1 MAWLVAG
8 LGNPGDRYAKTRHNV
23 GRMVVEDLALASG
36 GAVPERRAFLPVEV
50 AEIRVGDDRVILAR
64 STRFMNESG
73 PSYAS
78 LAKKQGIEP
87 PHLIAVHDELDIPAS
102 TIRVKLG
109 GGNSGHNGLRSLDQ
123 ALRVPDYLRVR
134 VGIGR
139 PPGRKDPADFVLQP
153 VGSRTKRIS
162 PSSSATLGMPSG
174 RSSRKASS
182 APRTG
187 SISLHARPP
196 ARTGTPFF
204 RVP

>member
-8 LGNPGDRYAKTRHNV
+8 LGNPGERYARTRHNV
-23 GRMVVEDLALASG
+23 GRMVAEDLAEEAG
-36 GAVPERRAFLPVEV
+36 ERFRKVRFLPVET
-50 AEIRVGDDRVILAR
+50 AEIRVGDERVILAR

-78 LAKKQGIEP
+78 LAKRQGVDP
-87 PHLIAVHDELDIPAS
+87 SRLIAVHDELDIPPG

-123 ALRVPDYLRVR
+123 ALRSPDYLRVR

-153 VGSRTKRIS
+153 VGGRDEADLAILVGHAADAVRALITDGLERTQDRFN
-162 PSSSATLGMPSG
+162 
-174 RSSRKASS
+174 RS
-182 APRTG
+182 
-187 SISLHARPP
+187 
-196 ARTGTPFF
+196 TPT
-204 RVP
+204 P